1 MVSNA
6 AEEVTQVA
14 EWIEACKNS
23 GISLKDICIA
33 APSMGLMKELQTRLH
48 TDGTAYKVLKG
59 TSKQGA
65 SDGVSLCTFHS
76 LKGLEFK
83 AVILMGVNERNVPS
97 KATEAYPFNGMDAL
111 EKKEY
116 LSSKRSLLYVAI
128 TRARGLVYMVGYGEP
143 CGLVADLIKKLL

>member
-1 MVSNA
+1 MVQLIRYS
-6 AEEVTQVA
+6 
-14 EWIEACKNS
+14 
-23 GISLKDICIA
+23 
-33 APSMGLMKELQTRLH
+33 
-48 TDGTAYKVLKG
+48 KG

-116 LSSKRSLLYVAI
+116 LSSKRVAI
-128 TRARGLVYMVGYGEP
+128 V
-143 CGLVADLIKKLL
+143 CSDNSC